1 MLLGLLKNDEIT
13 QTFKTVRVVV
23 KSVMSLV
30 TVADDYQGTEFCS
43 GLLFG
48 IHGSAML
55 LNIAKTMVLKIEGVM
70 KDIDRMN
77 KATGGPKKS
86 IK

>member
-13 QTFKTVRVVV
+13 QTFKTVRVVI
-23 KSVMSLV
+23 KSAMNLV
-30 TVADDYQGTEFCS
+30 TAAEDYQGTEFCS

-55 LNIAKTMVLKIEGVM
+55 INVAKTIVLKLESVM
-70 KDIDRMN
+70 KDIDRMT
-77 KATGGPKKS
+77 KATGSPKKS